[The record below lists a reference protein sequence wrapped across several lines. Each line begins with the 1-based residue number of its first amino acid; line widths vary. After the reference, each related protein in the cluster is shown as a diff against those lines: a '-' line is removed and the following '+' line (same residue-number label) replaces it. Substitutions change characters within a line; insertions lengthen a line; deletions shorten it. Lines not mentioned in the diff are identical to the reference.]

1 MSPLLVA
8 SVKGVTASWP
18 SFDLDSLPPNAL
30 FYAFLAFLLLV
41 YLFETYL
48 DYRQH
53 RLFHVSH
60 KPPQLTWIT
69 HEQFLLAQQYGQ
81 DKSWLAF
88 EASANS
94 TPKQVAFLL
103 LGLYPRLWDASGELA
118 ASIGFRHSVMAQSLL
133 FFSAE
138 QLVEQL
144 LNLPVSLHRTFVLEQ
159 RHGFNKMT
167 PQLFVSDVLKTMLL
181 TVAIGCPII
190 ALLLSVIDNAGP
202 HFYLYLTLV
211 VLALQLLAMFVYPTL
226 IQPLFNKV
234 EALPKGDLRDAIEQ
248 LASSVSFPLKKLYQV
263 RASLSV
269 DCTSHDRRRRR
280 NQLTPLAVLAFLPL
294 CVRSTAASV
303 AATATRTWFAST
315 TRLNTQRRQD
325 DLSMC

>member
-1 MSPLLVA
+1 MSLLLVA
-8 SVKGVTASWP
+8 SVKGVTSAWP
-18 SFDLDSLPPNAL
+18 SFDLDSLPPYAL

-53 RLFHVSH
+53 RLFHVAH

-69 HEQFLLAQQYGQ
+69 HEQFLLAQQYGL
-81 DKSWLAF
+81 DKSWHAF
-88 EASANS
+88 AAGAYS
-94 TPKQVAFLL
+94 TAKQVAFLL

-118 ASIGFRHSVMAQSLL
+118 ASIGAPHSVMAQSLL

-138 QLVEQL
+138 QLIEQL
-144 LNLPVSLHRTFVLEQ
+144 LNLPFSLHKTFVLEE

-167 PQLFVSDVLKTMLL
+167 PQLFVSDVAKTMLL
-181 TVAIGCPII
+181 TVVIGCPII
-190 ALLLSVIDNAGP
+190 ALLLTVIDNAGP

-248 LASSVSFPLKKLYQV
+248 LALSVSFPLKKYVPYLYRPLILSDV
-263 RASLSV
+263 RRAHFPNSCGLC
-269 DCTSHDRRRRR
+269 CTG
-280 NQLTPLAVLAFLPL
+280 
-294 CVRSTAASV
+294 CIRSTAASA
-303 AATATRTWFAST
+303 AATATRTWYGAY
-315 TRLNTQRRQD
+315 TRLTTHRGQD
-325 DLSMC
+325 NCSIC